1 MESDDLVPKRL
12 KLDTEYPAYDSSI
25 RVRAGIVTR
34 QFLLGPPESL
44 KVRLSTIRAGTKDYL
59 GDAANTFVSNLESAV
74 TTACLPF
81 TFAYG
86 TARQLRY
93 QAIQSAERIR
103 QLHAEYSHLDDATR
117 EANAAAKAYEQFKA
131 EMAKKE
137 VRNAIVEATIAFLHA
152 YSKFEEM
159 TETAQELLRQVLVMV
174 WGAFEVLVGDVVRAA
189 VNRDPLLAET
199 LLSADK
205 TKRYFSNRA
214 VTVQALAK
222 HQFNVA
228 RTMGDVIFA
237 DIHFDGLPMIR
248 DVLGA
253 LFDES
258 KDLHRQLAD
267 NTLWL
272 LWQRRHLIVHKRGVI
287 DAAYLARTSDN
298 PPIGS
303 KLIVDSS
310 CIEEGMLLVSDI
322 ALGLLVSKN
331 VSD

>member
-1 MESDDLVPKRL
+1 MEF
-12 KLDTEYPAYDSSI
+12 DTEYAAYDSSI

-34 QFLLGPPESL
+34 QFLIGPPEGL
-44 KVRLSTIRAGTKDYL
+44 EDRLNTIRAGAKDHL
-59 GDAANTFVSNLESAV
+59 GDAAKTFVTNLESAI
-74 TTACLPF
+74 TTASLPF
-81 TFAYG
+81 TFAHY

-93 QAIQSAERIR
+93 QTIHSAERIR
-103 QLHAEYSHLDDATR
+103 QLHAEYRHLDDATR
-117 EANAAAKAYEQFKA
+117 EANAAAKAQERFQA

-137 VRNAIVEATIAFLHA
+137 VRNTIVETTIAFLQA
-152 YSKFEEM
+152 YLEFEEVA
-159 TETAQELLRQVLVMV
+159 EAAHELLRQVLVMV
-174 WGAFEVLVGDVVRAA
+174 WGAFEVLVGDVVRAE

-205 TKRYFSNRA
+205 TKRYFSNRT

-228 RTMGDVIFA
+228 STMGDVIFA

-248 DVLGA
+248 DVLGV
-253 LFDES
+253 LFEES
-258 KDLHRQLAD
+258 EELHRQLAD

-303 KLIVDSS
+303 KLIVDSN

-322 ALGLLVSKN
+322 ALGLLSSKN

>member
-1 MESDDLVPKRL
+1 ME
-12 KLDTEYPAYDSSI
+12 LDTEYPAYDSSI

-34 QFLLGPPESL
+34 QFLIGPPEGL
-44 KVRLSTIRAGTKDYL
+44 KDRLNTIRAGTKDHL
-59 GDAANTFVSNLESAV
+59 GDAAKTFVTNLESAV

-81 TFAYG
+81 TFAHG
-86 TARQLRY
+86 TARQLRH
-93 QAIQSAERIR
+93 QAIHAAERIR
-103 QLHAEYSHLDDATR
+103 QLHAEYRHLDDATR
-117 EANAAAKAYEQFKA
+117 EANAAAKAQERFQA
-131 EMAKKE
+131 EMANKE
-137 VRNAIVEATIAFLHA
+137 VRSAIVETTIGFLLA
-152 YSKFEEM
+152 YLHFDEVAE
-159 TETAQELLRQVLVMV
+159 AVHELLRQVLVMV
-174 WGAFEVLVGDVVRAA
+174 WGAFEVLVGDVVRAE
-189 VNRDPLLAET
+189 VNRGPLLAET

-205 TKRYFSNRA
+205 TKRYFSNRT

-228 RTMGDVIFA
+228 RTMGDVILA

-248 DVLGA
+248 DVLGV
-253 LFDES
+253 LFEES

-287 DAAYLARTSDN
+287 DDAYLAHTSDN

-303 KLIVDSS
+303 KLIVDSN
-310 CIEEGMLLVSDI
+310 CIEEAMLLVSDI
-322 ALGLLVSKN
+322 ALGLLSSKN